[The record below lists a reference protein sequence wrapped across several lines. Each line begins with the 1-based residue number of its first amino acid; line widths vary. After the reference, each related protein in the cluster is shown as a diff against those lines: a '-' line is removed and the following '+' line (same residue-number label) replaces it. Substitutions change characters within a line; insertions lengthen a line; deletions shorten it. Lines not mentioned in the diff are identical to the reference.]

1 MTATVLLMS
10 SSRAPR
16 ARLLAGALLPAVLLL
31 ASCQSGDSRADVSAK
46 APSPS
51 ASSGSAGSGEPTA
64 PTEPTEPTE
73 SQAPAENLYVALG
86 DSFVSAPLV
95 PTTDMSSG
103 CLRSS
108 SNYPHQVVEQLPDYD
123 LVDVSCSGA
132 NSTSMIGVQ
141 ITGDTQQL
149 PQFDSLTPET
159 DLVTLGIG
167 GNDFNLFAS
176 LMFTCLQAAEQDP
189 EGSPCRDAQEA
200 APAGITLL
208 GNARKIQDRVEAITL
223 GIQDRAPD
231 ARVIVVNYPQFVPSK
246 GSCPERL
253 PLAPGDYPFVLSIN
267 KALSD
272 AVTAGGKAGGA
283 EIVDAY
289 TASKGHDICS
299 DEPWVN
305 GIETQA
311 NAALALHPFLAEQT
325 AVADLILDLL

>member
-1 MTATVLLMS
+1 ML
-10 SSRAPR
+10 SSRALR
-16 ARLLAGALLPAVLLL
+16 ARLLAGALLPVVLLL
-31 ASCQSGDSRADVSAK
+31 SSCQSGDASPGTEETQQS
-46 APSPS
+46 SPS
-51 ASSGSAGSGEPTA
+51 AGVTPSEGTTEGTPSEEPSET
-64 PTEPTEPTE
+64 
-73 SQAPAENLYVALG
+73 PAENLYVALG

-95 PTTDMSSG
+95 PTTDMSTG

-108 SNYPHQVVEQLPDYD
+108 NNYPNQVVDELDDYD

-132 NSTSMIGVQ
+132 TSTSMIGVQ

-167 GNDFNLFAS
+167 GNDFNLFS
-176 LMFTCLQAAEQDP
+176 GLMFACLQAAQQDP
-189 EGSPCRDAQEA
+189 EGSPCKDANTAGGRDK
-200 APAGITLL
+200 LL
-208 GNARKIQDRVEAITL
+208 ESARKIQDRVEAITL
-223 GIQDRAPD
+223 GIQDRAPE

-246 GSCPERL
+246 GTCPDRL
-253 PLAPGDYPFVLSIN
+253 PLATGDYPYALSIN

-272 AVTAGGKAGGA
+272 AVSAGGEAGGA
-283 EIVDAY
+283 DVIDAY

-325 AVADLILDLL
+325 AVAEMILEIL